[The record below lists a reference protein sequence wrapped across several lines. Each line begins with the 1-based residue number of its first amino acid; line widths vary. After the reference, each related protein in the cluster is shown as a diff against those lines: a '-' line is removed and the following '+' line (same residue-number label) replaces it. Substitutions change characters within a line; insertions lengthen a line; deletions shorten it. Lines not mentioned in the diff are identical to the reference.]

1 MKDANNDKPWLFQP
15 GNKWGKGRPVGKL
28 NRSTE
33 QMKLS
38 IARASNLVLTNLPEL
53 LCRVMEDDP
62 AKAIDLSI
70 KLLEFNLPK
79 LQRTEIRGE
88 IEQRIQQISVNIKNE
103 ARYRDYEDV
112 S

>member
-1 MKDANNDKPWLFQP
+1 MENINNDKPWLFKP
-15 GNKWGKGRPVGKL
+15 GNKYGKGRPVGKL

-38 IARASNLVLTNLPEL
+38 VARASNMVLTNLPEL
-53 LCRVMEDDP
+53 LSKVMADDP

-79 LQRTEIRGE
+79 LSRTEMRAE
-88 IEQRIQQISVNIKNE
+88 IEQKIQQINLNILDGTEHKHIK
-103 ARYRDYEDV
+103 DL
-112 S
+112 